1 MISST
6 HRKGQPMAGKR
17 DGGVRFAALV
27 ATFVAGSIARKM
39 ITFGW
44 KQFTGNEPPTD
55 PHDPDIALKEALAWS
70 ILMGVGME
78 AARLLAARLVAARV
92 TRIAAAQKPAD

>member
-1 MISST
+1 
-6 HRKGQPMAGKR
+6 MAGKS
-17 DGGVRFAALV
+17 DGGVKFAALV

-44 KQFTGNEPPTD
+44 RQFTGNEPPTD

-70 ILMGVGME
+70 ILMGVGIE
-78 AARLLAARLVAARV
+78 AARLMAARMVAARV
-92 TRIAAAQKPAD
+92 TRIAASQKGAD

>member
-1 MISST
+1 
-6 HRKGQPMAGKR
+6 MAAKS

-27 ATFVAGSIARKM
+27 ATFVAGMIARKM

-70 ILMGVGME
+70 IVTGVGME